1 MAKKSAKNRKNATE
15 KSPEQRAAAL
25 EQMMATPEGRL
36 LLESM
41 AAWYGEV
48 QQAADTAAYGEVL
61 DDAETATIDGGRR
74 VMQDML
80 EVTMMKKVREEQ
92 EKKSRICTK
101 DGCCGDIRHRGN
113 KKKRS

>member
-1 MAKKSAKNRKNATE
+1 MARKNRKNETV
-15 KSPEQRAAAL
+15 KSPQQRA
-25 EQMMATPEGRL
+25 
-36 LLESM
+36 

-74 VMQDML
+74 VMQDII

-101 DGCCGDIRHRGN
+101 DGCGGDIRHRGN
-113 KKKRS
+113 KKNARDSGG